1 MRYLDKLSEAKKR
14 GYTYQE
20 VDAYARGREKATI
33 ARRKKEFE
41 DFKDEVIKKS
51 KEEKKKKV
59 EEARTIPKQKGGGYS
74 KKTTSPD
81 RRVSPTEKSLEGEG
95 LSRAE
100 YRKRMK
106 KKVKTVEEA
115 RVDKGKPYGEKTRA
129 RSRRNFERAYQH
141 ASDTGEGK
149 VGKMIRSKDFR
160 KTAVLAARA
169 RRKEGAEKKLKA
181 EAYIQ
186 LGDVLAEAMSDKA
199 KKVVKK
205 LKTSAEKSYRSAEV
219 GEASGESA
227 KSVKKKSA
235 KAHKR
240 MAKAQEIEG
249 KG

>member
-51 KEEKKKKV
+51 KEGKKKKV
-59 EEARTIPKQKGGGYS
+59 EEGRTIPKKKGGGFE

-100 YRKRMK
+100 YRKRM
-106 KKVKTVEEA
+106 
-115 RVDKGKPYGEKTRA
+115 
-129 RSRRNFERAYQH
+129 
-141 ASDTGEGK
+141 
-149 VGKMIRSKDFR
+149 M
-160 KTAVLAARA
+160 
-169 RRKEGAEKKLKA
+169 KKLKA

-186 LGDVLAEAMSDKA
+186 LGDTLAEAISSAVLGSQETRDKRRA
-199 KKVVKK
+199 RREAVSKGREEKTKKTKRVRDLKK
-205 LKTSAEKSYRSAEV
+205 EYRSLGRENSDLRNIKYREDEV
-219 GEASGESA
+219 KET
-227 KSVKKKSA
+227 
-235 KAHKR
+235 
-240 MAKAQEIEG
+240 EG
-249 KG
+249 

>member
-14 GYTYQE
+14 FYTKDE
-20 VDAYARGREKATI
+20 VDAYARGRKKATI

-51 KEEKKKKV
+51 KEEKKKKG
-59 EEARTIPKQKGGGYS
+59 EETNEARKPSTKNIL
-74 KKTTSPD
+74 D
-81 RRVSPTEKSLEGEG
+81 RREKARKYRAAMLARIKAGLDTEPAKQTGRIPG
-95 LSRAE
+95 P
-100 YRKRMK
+100 
-106 KKVKTVEEA
+106 
-115 RVDKGKPYGEKTRA
+115 KPG
-129 RSRRNFERAYQH
+129 
-141 ASDTGEGK
+141 
-149 VGKMIRSKDFR
+149 
-160 KTAVLAARA
+160 
-169 RRKEGAEKKLKA
+169 EKKLKA

-199 KKVVKK
+199 KRVVKK

-227 KSVKKKSA
+227 ESVKKKSA

>member
-41 DFKDEVIKKS
+41 DFKDEVVKKS

-81 RRVSPTEKSLEGEG
+81 RRVAPTEKSLEGEG

-100 YRKRMK
+100 YRRRM
-106 KKVKTVEEA
+106 
-115 RVDKGKPYGEKTRA
+115 
-129 RSRRNFERAYQH
+129 
-141 ASDTGEGK
+141 
-149 VGKMIRSKDFR
+149 M
-160 KTAVLAARA
+160 
-169 RRKEGAEKKLKA
+169 KKLKA

-186 LGDVLAEAMSDKA
+186 LGDVLAEAISSAVLGSQETRDKRRA
-199 KKVVKK
+199 RREAVSKGREEKTKKTKRVRDLKK
-205 LKTSAEKSYRSAEV
+205 EYRSLGRENSDLRNIKYREDEV
-219 GEASGESA
+219 KET
-227 KSVKKKSA
+227 
-235 KAHKR
+235 
-240 MAKAQEIEG
+240 EG
-249 KG
+249 

>member
-41 DFKDEVIKKS
+41 DFKDEVIRKS

-59 EEARTIPKQKGGGYS
+59 EEARTIPRKKGGGFE

-81 RRVSPTEKSLEGEG
+81 RRVAPTEKALEGEG

-100 YRKRMK
+100 YRKRM
-106 KKVKTVEEA
+106 
-115 RVDKGKPYGEKTRA
+115 
-129 RSRRNFERAYQH
+129 
-141 ASDTGEGK
+141 
-149 VGKMIRSKDFR
+149 M
-160 KTAVLAARA
+160 
-169 RRKEGAEKKLKA
+169 KKLKA

-186 LGDVLAEAMSDKA
+186 LGDVLAEGMRVKVADA
-199 KKVVKK
+199 LKKFSRKQ
-205 LKTSAEKSYRSAEV
+205 YRKGEV
-219 GEASGESA
+219 DDASGKPKRA
-227 KSVKKKSA
+227 KMRG
-235 KAHKR
+235 KAAN
-240 MAKAQEIEG
+240 MAGKLAQKVEPKE